1 MVLRNCLELCELDE
15 RDAGLLVKELPF
27 AGIMSE
33 CDLVLAI
40 R

>member
-1 MVLRNCLELCELDE
+1 MALRNCLELCKLEV